1 MKLRLKIL
9 CCILL
14 CFACAAASAQS
25 KNSKTVYITRI
36 DPEDKTPAEQIWFRH
51 LSLSIPLRANPYRD
65 FEYDTDGTQ
74 LGNLL
79 IPNGISAHLGYGI
92 HYRSKIGLSLNTGI
106 DYTGYLRLVNVPVYG
121 SLMLNPH
128 ISDESSI
135 IIQGGYGYS
144 FALGRGSLSG
154 TYQKYRLGLGFDDSI
169 VIYLE
174 VNASNFSV
182 HGYNTAANFC
192 VGFMALDF
200 L

>member
-1 MKLRLKIL
+1 MKLHLKIFFCLLFCL
-9 CCILL
+9 CCASL
-14 CFACAAASAQS
+14 SAQS
-25 KNSKTVYITRI
+25 KKNKTVYITRI
-36 DPEDKTPAEQIWFRH
+36 DPEEKTTANQIWFRH
-51 LSLSIPLRANPYRD
+51 ISLSVPLRANPYED
-65 FEYDTDGTQ
+65 SEYNTDGTQ
-74 LGNLL
+74 LDDLF
-79 IPNGISAHLGYGI
+79 IPDGISAHLGYGI
-92 HYRSKIGLSLNTGI
+92 HYKSRVGFSLNTGI
-106 DYTGYLRLVNVPVYG
+106 DYTNYLRLVNVPVYG

-128 ISDESSI
+128 ITDESSI

-192 VGFMALDF
+192 IGLIALDF